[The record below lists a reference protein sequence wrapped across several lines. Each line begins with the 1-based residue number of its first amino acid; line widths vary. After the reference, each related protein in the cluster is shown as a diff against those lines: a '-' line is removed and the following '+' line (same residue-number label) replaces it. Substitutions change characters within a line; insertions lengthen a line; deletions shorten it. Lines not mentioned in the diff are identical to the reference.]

1 MIMKI
6 VQFTTD
12 NREPHKDYDT
22 PVPHFGAAP
31 EALLEGFALLP
42 EVEVHVVSCLRRSVP
57 SPAKVFGS
65 LHYHSLV
72 VPKSGWLTTGYQGCI
87 RATRNIIR
95 EIGADV
101 VHGQGTERD
110 CAISAVYSG
119 LPNVVTIHGNMAE
132 LNQLGS
138 TFQNARLYGFLAARL
153 ETHSLGRTGGVFCN
167 SAYTESL
174 VAPRAKRTWRVP
186 NAIRSSFFREAK
198 SPPNPRELPRLLNV
212 GHLGI
217 RKRQLEILRMAAELH
232 REGYQFQLVFTG
244 AFPTTDEYGST
255 FAAELRQAEQA
266 GFASHAGFLNADALI
281 DLMDEA
287 CGFVHFPSE
296 ESFGLVVAEA
306 MARGLKFFG
315 ANLGGIKEI
324 GAGIPGA
331 ELHDDFSGLKAGIAR
346 WLETGAPRVPEAA
359 ATIRQRYSPEAVARQ
374 HVAIYRDLLNR

>member
-1 MIMKI
+1 MKI
-6 VQFTTD
+6 VQLTTD
-12 NREPHKDYDT
+12 NRDQFREYESAE
-22 PVPHFGAAP
+22 PHFGTAP
-31 EALLEGFALLP
+31 EALLHGFSGIEGA
-42 EVEVHVVSCLRRSVP
+42 EVHVISCVRNAVSTP
-57 SPAKVFGS
+57 SAILGNI
-65 LHYHSLV
+65 HYHPLV
-72 VPKSGWLTTGYQGCI
+72 VPKCGWMSSFYAGCI
-87 RATRNIIR
+87 KATRQLIR
-95 EIGADV
+95 ELNPDI

-110 CAISAVYSG
+110 CAMSASYSG
-119 LPNVVTIHGNMAE
+119 YPNVVTIHGNMAE
-132 LNQLGS
+132 LNRLGS

-198 SPPNPRELPRLLNV
+198 SPPTPRELPLLLNV

-232 REGYQFQLVFTG
+232 REGHQFQLVFTG

-331 ELHDDFSGLKAGIAR
+331 ELHDGFSGLKAGIAR

-359 ATIRQRYSPEAVARQ
+359 ATIRQHYSPEAVAAR
-374 HVAIYRDLLNR
+374 HVAIYHEILDR